1 MTKTRIQADVCCG
14 AVSLFGVETTANAAN
29 IFISVVVLIF
39 DTELTHKLWNI
50 VHISF
55 NGFAFIW
62 IRLFH

>member
-29 IFISVVVLIF
+29 IF